1 MDGYDAAH
9 LLHVARTLRVLNA
22 VRAKHVGMPD
32 MYATYEPT
40 FLLYRLATRHMH
52 ATAVDMCRYVGVRP
66 DAVLHHWARA
76 KVAAARHQP
85 HGEEDARLGEV
96 ILRKF
101 ADADVHS
108 FADIARAA
116 FEAGRPRI
124 ATALLEHEVCAAD
137 QVLLLLEMDEHRL
150 ALAKA
155 VECGDADL
163 IYHVLFRLQRSMS
176 RGEFFRIV
184 QEVDCGPERA
194 TDGASVGLRP
204 SSRATYAT
212 LAARLLEA
220 YAKEQDEE
228 LLRDFYYQD
237 DRHCDAAV
245 RCIVEALQRV
255 PSERAEGLRQ
265 AQRHFGD
272 DAARGTEARLVH
284 EACTLLGV
292 QATLDAEL
300 ASLGSTARTLGSP
313 LYATIETCLAHH
325 LTRRAERLKHD
336 FGVSDARYFATR
348 VHALVHTQNFDALWK
363 ATARR
368 SHAELVVAALLAAG
382 HLAEAARHVTRVTD
396 KATRARLSY
405 VPSGRG
411 GM

>member
-155 VECGDADL
+155 VECLSL
-163 IYHVLFRLQRSMS
+163 IH
-176 RGEFFRIV
+176 I
-184 QEVDCGPERA
+184 
-194 TDGASVGLRP
+194 
-204 SSRATYAT
+204 
-212 LAARLLEA
+212 
-220 YAKEQDEE
+220 
-228 LLRDFYYQD
+228 
-237 DRHCDAAV
+237 
-245 RCIVEALQRV
+245 
-255 PSERAEGLRQ
+255 
-265 AQRHFGD
+265 
-272 DAARGTEARLVH
+272 
-284 EACTLLGV
+284 
-292 QATLDAEL
+292 
-300 ASLGSTARTLGSP
+300 
-313 LYATIETCLAHH
+313 
-325 LTRRAERLKHD
+325 
-336 FGVSDARYFATR
+336 
-348 VHALVHTQNFDALWK
+348 
-363 ATARR
+363 
-368 SHAELVVAALLAAG
+368 
-382 HLAEAARHVTRVTD
+382 
-396 KATRARLSY
+396 
-405 VPSGRG
+405 
-411 GM
+411 